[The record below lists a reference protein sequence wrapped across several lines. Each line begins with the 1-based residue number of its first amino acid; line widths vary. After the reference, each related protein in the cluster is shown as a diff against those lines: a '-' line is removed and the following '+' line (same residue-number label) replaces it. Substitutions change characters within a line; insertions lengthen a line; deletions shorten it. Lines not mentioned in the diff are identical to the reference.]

1 MLRGWRLGPYRL
13 DHQGILELEGRPLQ
27 LKPLQRQALLLLVQ
41 AGGMVSREYLT
52 TALWPDAP
60 PQDPGALAQVIH
72 GLRRVLDRG
81 PLGGQ
86 VIQTVYGKG
95 YAYTGPLTPLTRSL
109 PGPSGAAPDG
119 ISPPASP
126 SASPPTSPPSSPPT
140 SRPHTPPTS
149 LRTSPPT
156 AAVSPNM
163 LHREAW
169 ARWRS
174 GDPGQLPEVIRLL
187 KDCLALDPRH
197 TEALVDLCHSLLLQA
212 GWGMACSR
220 RTGLEMQLL
229 IQQARSLAVDPHA
242 IDAIHAE
249 TLTALFWQ
257 PERSDHLY
265 ASWLPQQLS
274 LDRPLL
280 GWVRHLIYSGQFRA
294 ALTLLAERL
303 QSDLPQGWGL
313 KAFAHV
319 QLAEWP
325 EAEDALRRQVALRG
339 AQLRPPLELALVSA
353 LQGNHQQAAALVE
366 QVGILQQDSLSSLHA
381 LAAFSLARGPQRPLA
396 AALLDRRV
404 NHQASRQEATPAGA
418 PSLWGLLALALGE
431 RGLATEWLTTAVRE
445 RCCMAPILWH
455 GALLWPYQ
463 QEPAVAC
470 FRQAMAKAYGG
481 QDLRRA
487 GSRNI
492 SNKI

>member
-1 MLRGWRLGPYRL
+1 
-13 DHQGILELEGRPLQ
+13 
-27 LKPLQRQALLLLVQ
+27 
-41 AGGMVSREYLT
+41 
-52 TALWPDAP
+52 
-60 PQDPGALAQVIH
+60 
-72 GLRRVLDRG
+72 
-81 PLGGQ
+81 
-86 VIQTVYGKG
+86 
-95 YAYTGPLTPLTRSL
+95 
-109 PGPSGAAPDG
+109 
-119 ISPPASP
+119 
-126 SASPPTSPPSSPPT
+126 
-140 SRPHTPPTS
+140 
-149 LRTSPPT
+149 
-156 AAVSPNM
+156 M

-197 TEALVDLCHSLLLQA
+197 TEALVDLCHSLLLLA

-265 ASWLPQQLS
+265 ASWLPQRLS

-280 GWVRHLIYSGQFRA
+280 GWVRHLIYSGQSRA
-294 ALTLLAERL
+294 ATVLLDERL
-303 QSDLPQGWGL
+303 RSDLPQGWGL
-313 KAFAHV
+313 KAFAHM

-325 EAEDALRRQVALRG
+325 EAEDALRRQMALRG
-339 AQLRPPLELALVSA
+339 AQIRPPLELALVHA
-353 LQGNHQQAAALVE
+353 VQGKHREAAALVE
-366 QVGILQQDSLSSLHA
+366 QVGILDQDTLSSLHA
-381 LAAFSLARGPQRPLA
+381 LAGFSLAGGPQRPLA
-396 AALLDRRV
+396 AALLDRWVHHR
-404 NHQASRQEATPAGA
+404 ADRQRETAVGA

-431 RGLATEWLTTAVRE
+431 RALATEWLTTAVQE
-445 RCCMAPILWH
+445 RCCLALILWH

-463 QEPAVAC
+463 QEPAVQC
-470 FRQAMAKAYGG
+470 FRQSMAKACGG
-481 QDLRRA
+481 RGLRGA

-492 SNKI
+492 STKI